1 MSIPFGFGYT
11 AKTAGL
17 DPKLRPPRLVPPFWQ
32 LLGFSV
38 FFGAGGYMIEQGDVL
53 NGSGVLS
60 AWSLTYVTFATLP
73 ALRHMHRSPLSMLL
87 SASVVGMGLGIYAN
101 YYFDKASWRGAIPG
115 LLPKPKASS
124 PDHESKG
131 ILHV

>member
-1 MSIPFGFGYT
+1 
-11 AKTAGL
+11 
-17 DPKLRPPRLVPPFWQ
+17 
-32 LLGFSV
+32 
-38 FFGAGGYMIEQGDVL
+38 
-53 NGSGVLS
+53 
-60 AWSLTYVTFATLP
+60 
-73 ALRHMHRSPLSMLL
+73 MLL